1 MNQEKI
7 GKFIAA
13 KRKEKNMTQK
23 QLALKIG
30 VTDRAISKWERGC
43 GCPDVSLLDEV
54 SKALDISVVELLRG
68 ENIEYPEILEKDLIE
83 SMKYSKETTKQKIK
97 SVVNHILVTIII
109 VLSFFIII
117 CNIIN
122 SYKLNQTFNISSSID
137 KNDYENISKIE
148 EYSNTILNH
157 QGRYSDEDYEMIL
170 KYIEKTKRRLNN
182 DTKNYLL
189 KDTYSVKDIFKFHKY
204 YKDVLYENYWDNKSL
219 YYMLIHYDIDKAEH
233 MIDYYVAKQN
243 IDRNYHILYNI
254 VNSSYQYKN
263 DLSQMSALYVFS
275 IVTGIYKN
283 EVMLLKDIIEV
294 GDLYA

>member
-7 GKFIAA
+7 GKFIAM

-23 QLALKIG
+23 QLALQIG
-30 VTDRAISKWERGC
+30 VTDRAISKWERGR

-54 SKALDISVVELLRG
+54 SKALDISVVELLKG
-68 ENIEYPEILEKDLIE
+68 ENIESPEIMEKDIIE

-97 SVVNHILVTIII
+97 SMVNYTLVTTII

-117 CNIIN
+117 CNIVN
-122 SYKLNQTFNISSSID
+122 SYKLNQTFNIASSIS

-148 EYSNTILNH
+148 EYYNIILNH
-157 QGRYSDEDYEMIL
+157 QGKYSDEDYQKIL
-170 KYIEKTKRRLNN
+170 KYIDKTKKRLNN

-189 KDTYSVKDIFKFHKY
+189 QERYSVKDIFKFQEY

-219 YYMLIHYDIDKAEH
+219 YYMLIHYDIEKAEH

-254 VNSSYQYKN
+254 INNSYQYKN
-263 DLSQMSALYVFS
+263 DFSQMSAAYLVG
-275 IVTGIYKN
+275 IVTGIYRN
-283 EVMLLKDIIEV
+283 ELMLMEDIIEV
-294 GDLYA
+294 GDLNA